1 MPFNSESAS
10 LGGQKS
16 KRGKSIATEVRS
28 QITEVAE
35 DLIKA
40 IDIASL
46 SNKDKVLYLKAIMP
60 VILSKNERVDVN
72 QIPTEFQIE
81 IIKQKKTPTFL

>member
-16 KRGKSIATEVRS
+16 KRGKSLS
-28 QITEVAE
+28 QEIKYQLTNVAE

-40 IDIASL
+40 IEITSLNDREKIA
-46 SNKDKVLYLKAIMP
+46 YLKAIMP
-60 VILSKNERVDVN
+60 FILPKNESIDFN
-72 QIPTEFQIE
+72 QMPTEFQIE
-81 IIKQKKTPTFL
+81 IIK

>member
-16 KRGKSIATEVRS
+16 KRGKSLS
-28 QITEVAE
+28 QEIKYQLTNVAE

-40 IDIASL
+40 IEITSLNDREKIA
-46 SNKDKVLYLKAIMP
+46 YLKAIMP
-60 VILSKNERVDVN
+60 FILPKNERVETN
-72 QIPTEFQIE
+72 QMPTEFQIE
-81 IIKQKKTPTFL
+81 IIK

>member
-1 MPFNSESAS
+1 MPFTSETAKQAGSIS
-10 LGGQKS
+10 R
-16 KRGKSIATEVRS
+16 RGKSIATEVRN

-35 DLIKA
+35 ELIKA

-60 VILSKNERVDVN
+60 FILSKNEGVDAN
-72 QIPTEFQIE
+72 QMPTEFQIE
-81 IIKQKKTPTFL
+81 IIK

>member
-16 KRGKSIATEVRS
+16 KRGMSLATEVRN

-35 DLIKA
+35 ELIKA
-40 IDIASL
+40 IDIPSL

-60 VILSKNERVDVN
+60 FILSKNERIDTN
-72 QIPTEFQIE
+72 QMPTEFQIE
-81 IIKQKKTPTFL
+81 IIQ

>member
-16 KRGKSIATEVRS
+16 KRGKSLSAEVKN

-35 DLIKA
+35 NLIKA
-40 IDIASL
+40 IDIDSL
-46 SNKDKVLYLKAIMP
+46 SNKDKLLYLKAIMP
-60 VILSKNERVDVN
+60 FILPKNEKIETN
-72 QIPTEFQIE
+72 QMPSEFQIE
-81 IIKQKKTPTFL
+81 IIK

>member
-16 KRGKSIATEVRS
+16 KRGKSIATEVRN
-28 QITEVAE
+28 QIIEVAE
-35 DLIKA
+35 ELIRA
-40 IDIASL
+40 IDIPSL

-60 VILSKNERVDVN
+60 FILSKNERVDTN
-72 QIPTEFQIE
+72 LMPTEFQIE
-81 IIKQKKTPTFL
+81 IIK

>member
-1 MPFNSESAS
+1 MPFTSETAKQAGSIS
-10 LGGQKS
+10 R
-16 KRGKSIATEVRS
+16 RGKSIATEVRN

-35 DLIKA
+35 ELIKA

-60 VILSKNERVDVN
+60 FILSKNERIDTN
-72 QIPTEFQIE
+72 QMPTEFQIE
-81 IIKQKKTPTFL
+81 IIK

>member
-1 MPFNSESAS
+1 MPFTSETAKQAGSIS
-10 LGGQKS
+10 R
-16 KRGKSIATEVRS
+16 RGKSLSAEVRN

-35 DLIKA
+35 ELIKA

-60 VILSKNERVDVN
+60 FILPKNEKIETN
-72 QIPTEFQIE
+72 QMPTEFQIE
-81 IIKQKKTPTFL
+81 IIK

>member
-35 DLIKA
+35 ELIRA
-40 IDIASL
+40 INIASL
-46 SNKDKVLYLKAIMP
+46 SDKDKVLYLKAIMP
-60 VILSKNERVDVN
+60 FILSKNERVDTN
-72 QIPTEFQIE
+72 LMPTEFQIE
-81 IIKQKKTPTFL
+81 IIQ

>member
-16 KRGKSIATEVRS
+16 KRGKSISSEVKN

-35 DLIKA
+35 NLIRA

-46 SNKDKVLYLKAIMP
+46 NNKDKVLYLKAIMP
-60 VILSKNERVDVN
+60 FILPKNERIETN
-72 QIPTEFQIE
+72 QMPTEFQIE
-81 IIKQKKTPTFL
+81 IIK

>member
-1 MPFNSESAS
+1 MPFTSETAKQAGSIS
-10 LGGQKS
+10 R
-16 KRGKSIATEVRS
+16 RGKSIATEVRN

-35 DLIKA
+35 ELIKA

-60 VILSKNERVDVN
+60 FILSKNERIETN
-72 QIPTEFQIE
+72 HMPTEFQIE
-81 IIKQKKTPTFL
+81 IIK

>member
-10 LGGQKS
+10 LGGKKS
-16 KRGKSIATEVRS
+16 KRGKSIATQVRS

-35 DLIKA
+35 ELIRA

-46 SNKDKVLYLKAIMP
+46 SDKDKVLYLKAIMP
-60 VILSKNERVDVN
+60 FILSKNERVDAN
-72 QIPTEFQIE
+72 QMPTEFQIE
-81 IIKQKKTPTFL
+81 IIK

>member
-16 KRGKSIATEVRS
+16 KRGKSIAIDVRN

-35 DLIKA
+35 ELIRA
-40 IDIASL
+40 IDITSL
-46 SNKDKVLYLKAIMP
+46 SNRDKVLYLKAIMP
-60 VILSKNERVDVN
+60 FILSKNERIDTN
-72 QIPTEFQIE
+72 QMPTEFQIE
-81 IIKQKKTPTFL
+81 IIQ

>member
-16 KRGKSIATEVRS
+16 KRGNSIATEVRN

-35 DLIKA
+35 ELIRA

-60 VILSKNERVDVN
+60 FILPKNEKIETN
-72 QIPTEFQIE
+72 PMPTEFQIE
-81 IIKQKKTPTFL
+81 IIK

>member
-16 KRGKSIATEVRS
+16 KRGKSLS
-28 QITEVAE
+28 QEIKYQLTNVAE

-40 IDIASL
+40 IEITSLNDREKIA
-46 SNKDKVLYLKAIMP
+46 YLKAIMP
-60 VILSKNERVDVN
+60 FILPKNESIDFN
-72 QIPTEFQIE
+72 QMPTEFQIE
-81 IIKQKKTPTFL
+81 IVK

>member
-16 KRGKSIATEVRS
+16 KRGKSLATEIRN
-28 QITEVAE
+28 QITKVAE
-35 DLIKA
+35 ELIRA
-40 IDIASL
+40 IEIASL

-60 VILSKNERVDVN
+60 FILSKNERIDTN
-72 QIPTEFQIE
+72 QMPTEFQIE
-81 IIKQKKTPTFL
+81 IIK

>member
-1 MPFNSESAS
+1 MIKN
-10 LGGQKS
+10 
-16 KRGKSIATEVRS
+16 

-35 DLIKA
+35 ELIKT

-60 VILSKNERVDVN
+60 FILPKNERIETN
-72 QIPTEFQIE
+72 QMPTEFQIE
-81 IIKQKKTPTFL
+81 IIK

>member
-16 KRGKSIATEVRS
+16 KRGMSLATEVRN

-35 DLIKA
+35 ELIKA
-40 IDIASL
+40 IDIPSL

-60 VILSKNERVDVN
+60 FILSKNERVDTN
-72 QIPTEFQIE
+72 QMPTEFQIE
-81 IIKQKKTPTFL
+81 IIQ

>member
-16 KRGKSIATEVRS
+16 KRGKSIATEVRN
-28 QITEVAE
+28 QITKVAE
-35 DLIKA
+35 ELIRA

-60 VILSKNERVDVN
+60 FILSKNERIDTN
-72 QIPTEFQIE
+72 QMPTEFQIE
-81 IIKQKKTPTFL
+81 IIK

>member
-1 MPFNSESAS
+1 MPFTSETGKQAGIISR
-10 LGGQKS
+10 
-16 KRGKSIATEVRS
+16 RGKSLSSVIKN

-35 DLIKA
+35 ELIKT

-60 VILSKNERVDVN
+60 FILSKHERIDTH
-72 QIPTEFQIE
+72 QLPTEFQIE
-81 IIKQKKTPTFL
+81 IVK

>member
-16 KRGKSIATEVRS
+16 KRGKSLSSEVRN

-35 DLIKA
+35 ELIRA

-60 VILSKNERVDVN
+60 FILPKNEKIETN
-72 QIPTEFQIE
+72 PMPTEFQIE
-81 IIKQKKTPTFL
+81 IIK

>member
-16 KRGKSIATEVRS
+16 KRGKSIGTEVRN

-35 DLIKA
+35 ELIRA
-40 IDIASL
+40 IDIPSL
-46 SNKDKVLYLKAIMP
+46 NNKDKVLYLKAIMP
-60 VILSKNERVDVN
+60 FILSKNERVDTN
-72 QIPTEFQIE
+72 QMPTEFQIE
-81 IIKQKKTPTFL
+81 IIK